1 MIGKTFTFLG
11 TAALLAGV
19 ALAAQPAAREEPK
32 KDGERLICR
41 TITENGSRLG
51 GRRSCHTAQE
61 WAELRR
67 QTKQTID
74 SIQNSRAGSGN

>member
-11 TAALLAGV
+11 TAALFAGI
-19 ALAAQPAAREEPK
+19 ALAAQPAAREDK

-41 TITENGSRLG
+41 TIHENGSRLG
-51 GRRSCHTAQE
+51 GYRSCHTRAE